1 MHGCLGML
9 REGQSIFY
17 TLGPG
22 VPHKALKK
30 IASIQIAA
38 TVAQLL
44 DIQPPADAEGKT
56 VF

>member
-22 VPHKALKK
+22 VPHKDLKK
-30 IASIQIAA
+30 ISSIQIAA

-44 DIQPPADAEGKT
+44 EIQPPSNEEGKT